1 MSTQTSTN
9 PKPVLH
15 GSVQEANAKHE
26 PEKGDLEA
34 ISSKLDILGNTL
46 DYRKYGDSLFEILIT
61 GGIIEPGGT
70 IDSDAKQSPFCLF
83 TAKDDAVVIKKY
95 VEVFNKLIR
104 RYKYLQRTLD
114 ETLQNMLQNIN
125 KWPSDQTSKLAKS
138 TGFFVC
144 SQLVPL
150 SALKVLL
157 KDYLVKY
164 GHALD
169 FATTV
174 LRTILEGQG
183 IGQLGR

>member
-1 MSTQTSTN
+1 M
-9 PKPVLH
+9 
-15 GSVQEANAKHE
+15 
-26 PEKGDLEA
+26 
-34 ISSKLDILGNTL
+34 
-46 DYRKYGDSLFEILIT
+46 
-61 GGIIEPGGT
+61 
-70 IDSDAKQSPFCLF
+70 
-83 TAKDDAVVIKKY
+83 IKKY